1 MEWSMEKSSRS
12 RVNFF
17 GVRVISVCLL
27 ALSLSMGIQMSG
39 SAKSQPGGTTARS
52 LNALA
57 NSFSA
62 TPAKRD
68 SLSAGKLSNAPLFT
82 CTWTGSVNT
91 DWSTAGNWSGCNST
105 VPQAGDTVS
114 IGGAANQP
122 TLSATAPSAGTLST
136 VTVSSGGTLTVTG
149 GGTLNTSADFSL
161 NGGTLSLSGGTVN
174 VGTSAQTN
182 LLYAS
187 GSTLTITSGA
197 LNIGGRFSP
206 STTTPDTITYNQSGG
221 TVTVDTFLSDDGN
234 FGSFSIP
241 ATGSS
246 FTMSDGSIIHEQT
259 TVDVTDYVNLASAG
273 TVTGGT
279 LQIGDSNTTSGS
291 KYGIR
296 TTPPVFN
303 LIVANSNVNRLNIS
317 SDVMVNSTLTLSGGN
332 ITNIT
337 NDGSAVIIGT
347 SGAIIR
353 TAGWVIPALEKN
365 GLSSNFTFHVGTAS
379 GYTPLSLANVSGG
392 GNLRVKTNGGPHPAV
407 NASTSLKEYWTLT
420 QSGPLTADITFQ
432 YLLADVAGNEAN
444 YRVIRILDST
454 PVSFPTSSIDT
465 INHRGTLTGVKVFSA
480 DWTLGE
486 NSAPTAAPATISGQ
500 IATADGRPL
509 GGVTVSLSGKK
520 SDRTITDANGQ
531 YHFDNV
537 DTDGFYAVTPGLV
550 NYAFSPASRSF
561 ALLADRTDA
570 VFTATTLTESD
581 NPVNGADYFVRQQY
595 LDFLGR
601 EPDHDGWLFWTDQI
615 SRCGTDKACLRQR
628 RLDVSA
634 AFFMSDEF
642 QQSGSYIYRLYRA
655 ALGRQLSYGEFTA
668 GRKLVVGGPDLEVR
682 KTAFAESFVQRP
694 EFLQRYQDMVSAE
707 SFVDLLLQNVLQNT
721 GLEFSNLRDSLIQT
735 YNRGSNLNRSR
746 SAVLSELAENSGY
759 QSAVF
764 NSSFVLME
772 YFGYLQRDADRPGY
786 DYWLNVLDGREQ
798 GNYRGMVCA
807 FVTSTEYQRRFS
819 SVVTRN
825 NGECS
830 R

>member
-1 MEWSMEKSSRS
+1 
-12 RVNFF
+12 
-17 GVRVISVCLL
+17 
-27 ALSLSMGIQMSG
+27 
-39 SAKSQPGGTTARS
+39 
-52 LNALA
+52 
-57 NSFSA
+57 
-62 TPAKRD
+62 
-68 SLSAGKLSNAPLFT
+68 
-82 CTWTGSVNT
+82 
-91 DWSTAGNWSGCNST
+91 
-105 VPQAGDTVS
+105 
-114 IGGAANQP
+114 
-122 TLSATAPSAGTLST
+122 
-136 VTVSSGGTLTVTG
+136 
-149 GGTLNTSADFSL
+149 
-161 NGGTLSLSGGTVN
+161 
-174 VGTSAQTN
+174 
-182 LLYAS
+182 
-187 GSTLTITSGA
+187 
-197 LNIGGRFSP
+197 
-206 STTTPDTITYNQSGG
+206 
-221 TVTVDTFLSDDGN
+221 
-234 FGSFSIP
+234 
-241 ATGSS
+241 
-246 FTMSDGSIIHEQT
+246 
-259 TVDVTDYVNLASAG
+259 
-273 TVTGGT
+273 
-279 LQIGDSNTTSGS
+279 
-291 KYGIR
+291 
-296 TTPPVFN
+296 
-303 LIVANSNVNRLNIS
+303 
-317 SDVMVNSTLTLSGGN
+317 
-332 ITNIT
+332 
-337 NDGSAVIIGT
+337 
-347 SGAIIR
+347 
-353 TAGWVIPALEKN
+353 
-365 GLSSNFTFHVGTAS
+365 
-379 GYTPLSLANVSGG
+379 
-392 GNLRVKTNGGPHPAV
+392 
-407 NASTSLKEYWTLT
+407 
-420 QSGPLTADITFQ
+420 
-432 YLLADVAGNEAN
+432 
-444 YRVIRILDST
+444 VIRILDST

-601 EPDHDGWLFWTDQI
+601 EPDHDGWLFWTDQT